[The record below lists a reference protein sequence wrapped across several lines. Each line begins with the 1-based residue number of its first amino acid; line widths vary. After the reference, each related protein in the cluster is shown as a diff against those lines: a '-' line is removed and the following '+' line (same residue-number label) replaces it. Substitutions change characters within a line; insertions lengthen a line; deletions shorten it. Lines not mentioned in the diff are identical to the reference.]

1 MSDSRLRELD
11 GARVLVTGGGG
22 LVGSRIVALLN
33 ANGAHASVLD
43 RFDAYPHSVRGLF
56 DVDVNAA
63 RVVFGD
69 VREAATVRSLV
80 QRADYVIHAAAY
92 ADVAACTR
100 QPEVAFAANLQGTQ
114 TVLEETLGSPVKRL
128 VFVSSA
134 SVYGN
139 GGGDGVQEFTES
151 QPLVPISVYANT
163 KLWGEHQVR
172 LMLGGSQSQQ
182 YSVVRYFSVYGDPQV
197 PKPGSHS
204 WMVPWLS
211 MAAQLGMPMRLN
223 GGGRQVRDMVHVDD
237 IARAT
242 VLALVA
248 DGASGQTINVGSGRA
263 TSVRE
268 IAEVIGRHYPD
279 VELVN
284 APLPEGDPLGGY
296 ADTRRSRE
304 LLGWKPTVTLEVG
317 IDRYVQWLKSN
328 PDVVPDWMVPAPAPT
343 V

>member
-1 MSDSRLRELD
+1 M
-11 GARVLVTGGGG
+11 LVTGGGG
-22 LVGSRIVALLN
+22 LVGSRIVALLK
-33 ANGAHASVLD
+33 ANGAQARVLD
-43 RFDAYPHSVRGLF
+43 RLDAYPHPVRRLF
-56 DVDVNAA
+56 DIDANAA
-63 RVVFGD
+63 EVVLGD
-69 VREAATVRSLV
+69 VREAATVRWLI
-80 QRADYVIHAAAY
+80 QQADYVIHAAAY

-100 QPEVAFAANLQGTQ
+100 KPEVAFAANLQGTQ
-114 TVLEETLGSPVKRL
+114 TVLQETLRSPVKRL

-139 GGGDGVQEFTES
+139 GGDDVQEFTES

-172 LMLGGSQSQQ
+172 LMLGGSEGQQ
-182 YSVVRYFSVYGDPQV
+182 YSVLRYFSVYGEPQV

-211 MAAQLGMPMRLN
+211 MSAQLGLPMRLN

-242 VLALVA
+242 VLALIA
-248 DGASGQTINVGSGRA
+248 DGAADQTINVGSGRG

-268 IAEVIGRHYPD
+268 IAGVIARHYPEA
-279 VELVN
+279 ELID
-284 APLPEGDPLGGY
+284 APLPGGDPLGGY

-304 LLGWKPTVTLEVG
+304 LLGWKPTITLEAG
-317 IDRYVQWLKSN
+317 IDRYVTWLKSN
-328 PDVVPDWMVPAPAPT
+328 PDVVPNWMAPSSSALA